1 MKTQTVLPTEK
12 EIEELKAALHHH
24 NYAYYVQERPTI
36 SDREYDQLYRRLLDL
51 EHLHPELV
59 SSDSPTQ
66 RVGAKLDGRLPVI
79 THTYPL
85 YSLDNAFT
93 YAELEAFHERVT
105 KLTEE
110 AEITYA
116 VELKID
122 GLAVT
127 LTYIDN
133 QLAMAA
139 TRGDGI
145 QGEDITA
152 NLRTLRTVPLQLQ
165 GNNTLSPLT
174 VTGEAFMPRSSFE
187 QLNAQREAVG
197 EKLFANPR
205 NAASGSIRQL
215 DPSITAE
222 RQLDLFIYNGYL
234 ETNSHSETLKQLHAL
249 GFKISPYLKVCH
261 TLESVW
267 ATCQEWHEVALDL
280 PFAIDGV
287 VIKVNNLAQQKRLGY
302 TAKTP
307 RWAIAYKFPAEQ
319 AMSQVKGITL
329 QVGRTGAVTPVAELT
344 PVCLAGTQVM
354 RATLHNQQELQRKD
368 VRIGD
373 YVWVQKAG
381 EIIPEVLRS
390 IPERRTGNEVIFVY
404 PEHCPVCECP
414 LTPDED
420 SPIIRCTNASCP
432 DRIRGNLI
440 HFVSRKAMD
449 IDGLGE
455 ALIEQLLHEKK
466 IQNAA
471 DFFYLNANDLLSLE
485 RMGEKSSQKLIQALQ
500 EKKKNVDLARFLHG
514 LGIRH
519 VGLGNAKLLV
529 KHYPSLDALKNASQ
543 EALEAIKG
551 IGPQTAESVVS
562 YFATPEQQTILDR
575 FLAAGFTFASPP
587 AEPIQGIFTDKSFVL
602 TGTLQ
607 QLTRLE
613 AAEMIETQ
621 GGRVKGTI
629 SKQID
634 YVIVGDKP
642 GSKAAKAEALGITLL
657 NEAEFLHRID
667 PKNQL

>member
-1 MKTQTVLPTEK
+1 VETQTVSAAR
-12 EIEELKAALHHH
+12 EIEALKEALHRH
-24 NYAYYVQERPTI
+24 NYAYYVQEQPDI
-36 SDREYDQLYRRLLDL
+36 SDAEYDQLYRRLVVL
-51 EHLHPELV
+51 ESAHPELV
-59 SSDSPTQ
+59 SPDSPTQ

-85 YSLDNAFT
+85 YSLDNAFDRS
-93 YAELEAFHERVT
+93 ELDAFHERVT
-105 KLTEE
+105 KLTGETSIE
-110 AEITYA
+110 YA

-127 LTYIDN
+127 LTYLDN
-133 QLAMAA
+133 TLALAA

-145 QGEDITA
+145 EGEDITS
-152 NLRTLRTVPLQLQ
+152 NLRTLRSVPLRLQ
-165 GNNTLSPLT
+165 SSAGVSPLT
-174 VTGEAFMPRSSFE
+174 VTGEAFMPKASFE
-187 QLNAQREAVG
+187 QLNAQREAAG

-215 DPSITAE
+215 DPGITAE

-234 ETNSHSETLKQLHAL
+234 ETQSHSETLKQLHQL
-249 GFKISPYLKVCH
+249 GFKTSPYLKVCN
-261 TLESVW
+261 TLEAVW
-267 ATCQEWHEVALDL
+267 ETCQQWHEAALEL

-287 VIKVNNLAQQKRLGY
+287 VIKVNDLALQERLGY

-319 AMSQVKGITL
+319 AMTQVKGITL

-344 PVCLAGTQVM
+344 PVFLAGTQVM

-390 IPERRTGNEVIFVY
+390 VPERRTGNEATFVY
-404 PEHCPVCECP
+404 PDQCPVCAHT
-414 LTPDED
+414 LIPDED
-420 SPIIRCTNASCP
+420 GPIIRCINEQCP
-432 DRIRGNLI
+432 DRVRGNLL

-455 ALIEQLLHEKK
+455 ALIDQLMHENKV
-466 IQNAA
+466 QNTA
-471 DFFYLNANDLLSLE
+471 DFFYLSVEDLLSLE
-485 RMGEKSSQKLIQALQ
+485 RMGEKSSQKLVQTLQ
-500 EKKKNVDLARFLHG
+500 EKKNNVDLARFIHG

-529 KHYPSLDALKNASQ
+529 EHYPDLDALQHATQ

-551 IGPQTAESVVS
+551 IGPQIADSVVN
-562 YFATPEQQTILDR
+562 YFATPEHQALLQR
-575 FLAAGFTFASPP
+575 FLSVGMTFAIPTKKPSD
-587 AEPIQGIFTDKSFVL
+587 GVFSGKSVVL

-607 QLTRLE
+607 QMTRSE
-613 AAEMIETQ
+613 AAKIVESQ

-642 GSKAAKAEALGITLL
+642 GSKAAKAEALGVVLL
-657 NEAEFLHRID
+657 SEVDFLNRID
-667 PKNQL
+667 AKNQL